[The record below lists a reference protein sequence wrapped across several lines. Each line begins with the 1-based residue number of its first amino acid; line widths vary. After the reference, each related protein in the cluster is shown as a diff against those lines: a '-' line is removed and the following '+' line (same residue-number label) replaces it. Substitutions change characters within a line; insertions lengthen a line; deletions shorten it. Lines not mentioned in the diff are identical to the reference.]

1 MKDEKLLIL
10 SKQNI
15 SVDEL
20 VEAGKLLG
28 VIE

>member
-28 VIE
+28 VID

>member
-20 VEAGKLLG
+20 VEAGRLLG
-28 VIE
+28 VID